1 MSLYSTVASRPSAAW
16 SQLSARSDP
25 VFVPTASGEPW
36 DLPRTFTRGV
46 PYPTL
51 TLMFVGAAAAGGGA
65 GPNRCCQLAHNSF
78 FSVFSFIYRRMS
90 LSYFNASTARIIS
103 RASTFLLLIISYDV
117 FTSPLSL
124 SRLYDDLF
132 PALPSL
138 GSDGPPSRV
147 PLRECSEGWY
157 RLARCVEVS
166 PSNRL
171 SYRKRRADSPVP
183 AAGWRA
189 ARDGRRTFEASRA

>member
-1 MSLYSTVASRPSAAW
+1 M
-16 SQLSARSDP
+16 LS
-25 VFVPTASGEPW
+25 
-36 DLPRTFTRGV
+36 
-46 PYPTL
+46 
-51 TLMFVGAAAAGGGA
+51 VGS
-65 GPNRCCQLAHNSF
+65 NSF
-78 FSVFSFIYRRMS
+78 FSVFIYLPKRMS
-90 LSYFNASTARIIS
+90 LSYSNASTARIIS
-103 RASTFLLLIISYDV
+103 RASTFLLLIILSYDV

-171 SYRKRRADSPVP
+171 SYRKRRADSVP
-183 AAGWRA
+183 YKYILVAKW
-189 ARDGRRTFEASRA
+189 S

>member
-1 MSLYSTVASRPSAAW
+1 
-16 SQLSARSDP
+16 
-25 VFVPTASGEPW
+25 
-36 DLPRTFTRGV
+36 
-46 PYPTL
+46 
-51 TLMFVGAAAAGGGA
+51 MFVGAAAAGGGA
-65 GPNRCCQLAHNSF
+65 GPNRLSVGFIIPLCF
-78 FSVFSFIYRRMS
+78 FSVFFIDLPMS

-124 SRLYDDLF
+124 SRLYDELF

-157 RLARCVEVS
+157 R
-166 PSNRL
+166 
-171 SYRKRRADSPVP
+171 
-183 AAGWRA
+183 
-189 ARDGRRTFEASRA
+189 

>member
-1 MSLYSTVASRPSAAW
+1 
-16 SQLSARSDP
+16 
-25 VFVPTASGEPW
+25 
-36 DLPRTFTRGV
+36 
-46 PYPTL
+46 
-51 TLMFVGAAAAGGGA
+51 
-65 GPNRCCQLAHNSF
+65 
-78 FSVFSFIYRRMS
+78 MS

-124 SRLYDDLF
+124 SRLYDELF

-166 PSNRL
+166 PSKRL
-171 SYRKRRADSPVP
+171 SYRTASEGLIVH
-183 AAGWRA
+183 
-189 ARDGRRTFEASRA
+189 ARGLIAHARG